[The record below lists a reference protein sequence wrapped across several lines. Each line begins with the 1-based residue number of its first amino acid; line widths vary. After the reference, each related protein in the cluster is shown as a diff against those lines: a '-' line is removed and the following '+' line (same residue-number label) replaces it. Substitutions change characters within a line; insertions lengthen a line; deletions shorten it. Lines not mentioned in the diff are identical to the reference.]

1 MISQISI
8 QNVKGY
14 GIPGKTLDIELFPT
28 KVNLCVASNGFGKSS
43 LATAFKGLKARHL
56 EVKQNDKHVHHST
69 DESSISICM
78 DSKIYHADRECNE
91 ISKVLETYVI
101 NNRIYAD
108 SKKKKTPYATH
119 VESYIN
125 ISDVHVCEK
134 KTQPSHNK
142 YKISDI
148 QSHFGKNGRLLCEIT
163 PLLEYIAKNKC
174 FAEILHMLN
183 KFATTQKRANIVNN
197 VLVEIN
203 SIDSKIT
210 DLITLVP
217 DSLFD
222 SLEGDKYYAQF
233 HKTVAPYYS
242 NKRKLNVFCDF
253 FQLLYLYKNRR
264 TYLEEQIDYLSY
276 VALKNCLDENLRH
289 LNTSF
294 MGLRTSVENG
304 SLVIKF
310 PKAELISNGQRDVMT
325 CAAELIIFQ
334 AFINPRKK
342 YLLIIDEVF
351 DYLDDANVMAA
362 QYFLSD
368 ILSKYKG
375 KVYIML
381 LTHLNPYCFR
391 NYVFSPKVINPVFLD
406 NSQAKSN
413 KQMMRFISFREGLDK
428 KLPSNKELYDSLSLN
443 LFHYTPNPINLTQD
457 ITEASDGKQGI
468 KTSWGNCK
476 VLKEYLIQE
485 INKYF
490 SIDTE
495 YDPYAVALALRLRVE
510 KLAYQKLPTEEL
522 KEAFLNTHTTKAKFE
537 FCENHNV
544 SIPPVYYMVNA
555 IHNDAD
561 HLKYDSLND
570 KFQERNTVYKL
581 QNGVIKKIMQEVFEY
596 KGQEVLLS
604 SI

>member
-1 MISQISI
+1 MISQITI

-14 GIPGKTLDIELFPT
+14 GIPGKTLDVELYPT

-43 LATAFKGLKARHL
+43 LATAFKSLKARHL
-56 EVKQNDKHVHHST
+56 YVKQKDKHMHYST
-69 DESSISICM
+69 DESSMSVCI
-78 DSKIYHADRECNE
+78 DSTMYHADSKCNE

-108 SKKKKTPYATH
+108 SKRKKTPYTTH

-134 KTQPSHNK
+134 KTQPSNK

-148 QSHFGKNGRLLCEIT
+148 RRKFGENGRLLCEIT
-163 PLLEYIAKNKC
+163 PLLEYIAKNKY
-174 FAEILHMLN
+174 FAEISHVLN
-183 KFATTQKRANIVNN
+183 KFATTQKRANLINN

-203 SIDSKIT
+203 TIDSKIK
-210 DLITLVP
+210 DIITFVP

-222 SLEGDKYYAQF
+222 SLEGDEYYAQF
-233 HKTVAPYYS
+233 VKAVAPYYS

-276 VALKNCLDENLRH
+276 VSLKNCLDENLRH

-310 PKAELISNGQRDVMT
+310 PKAELMSNGQRDVMT
-325 CAAELIIFQ
+325 FVAELIIFQ
-334 AFINPRKK
+334 AFINRRKK

-351 DYLDDANVMAA
+351 DYLDDANVLAA

-368 ILSKYKG
+368 ILFKYKG
-375 KVYIML
+375 QVYIML
-381 LTHLNPYCFR
+381 LTHLNPHCFR
-391 NYVFSPKVINPVFLD
+391 NYVFSHKVINPVFLD
-406 NSQAKSN
+406 NSQAKSTE
-413 KQMMRFISFREGLDK
+413 QMMRFISFREGLDK
-428 KLPSNKELYDSLSLN
+428 KLPSEKALYDSLSLN
-443 LFHYTPNPINLTQD
+443 LFHYTPNPADLTKD
-457 ITEASDGKQGI
+457 IIAAIDGKQGI
-468 KTSWGNCK
+468 KTSWGDCK
-476 VLKEYLIQE
+476 VLKGYLIQE

-490 SIDTE
+490 SADTE

-510 KLAYQKLPTEEL
+510 KLAYQKLPNNEL
-522 KEAFLNTHTTKAKFE
+522 KKAFLNTHTTKAKFE

-544 SIPPVYYMVNA
+544 FIPPVYYMVNT

-561 HLKYDSLND
+561 HLKYDSSNN

-581 QNGVIKKIMQEVFEY
+581 QNGVIKKIMQEMFEY
-596 KGQEVLLS
+596 KNQEVLLS